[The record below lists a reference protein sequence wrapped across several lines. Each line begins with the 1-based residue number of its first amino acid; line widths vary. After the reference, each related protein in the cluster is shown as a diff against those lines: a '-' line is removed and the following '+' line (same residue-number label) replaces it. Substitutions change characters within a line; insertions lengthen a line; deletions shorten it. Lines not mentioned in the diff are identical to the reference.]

1 MELNNIELKD
11 DEYVKDN
18 LIYCKV
24 CNTPRSL
31 YIKNNLRR
39 CLCDC
44 LTTKR
49 DDDYKQMAE
58 TERLHNLE
66 KLKINSLIGERYKD
80 VNFKNTMTGNN
91 TSFDI
96 AYTRC
101 KKYCEV
107 SKTVLDKGMGIY
119 IYGDTGTGKTHLTAC
134 MANTLLNQG
143 YSVLFTNFFEISK
156 SIKSTF
162 GKSELSENDYI
173 NNLANID
180 FLFIDDLGTERV
192 QSGESDLW
200 MQEKIFDVLNRRY
213 NNRKPTVFTSNHSIN
228 ELVNERGFMKKTVDR
243 IIEMSVAIL
252 KIEGDSYRKKNRKN
266 VDVPF

>member
-11 DEYVKDN
+11 DEYVKDD
-18 LIYCKV
+18 LIYCKL

-31 YIKNNLRR
+31 YIKNTLKR

-49 DDDYKQMAE
+49 DDEYRQIAE
-58 TERLHNLE
+58 AARLHDLE
-66 KLKINSLIGERYKD
+66 NLKINSLIGERYKD
-80 VNFKNTMTGNN
+80 VNFENTVIDNN
-91 TSFDI
+91 QTFNI

-107 SKTVLDKGMGIY
+107 SKTVLNNGMGIY
-119 IYGDTGTGKTHLTAC
+119 IYGDTGTGKTHITAC

-156 SIKSTF
+156 SLKSTF

-213 NNRKPTVFTSNHSIN
+213 NNRKPTIFTSNHSIK

-243 IIEMSVAIL
+243 IIEMSVVIL
-252 KIEGDSYRKKNRKN
+252 KIEGESFRRKNRKN